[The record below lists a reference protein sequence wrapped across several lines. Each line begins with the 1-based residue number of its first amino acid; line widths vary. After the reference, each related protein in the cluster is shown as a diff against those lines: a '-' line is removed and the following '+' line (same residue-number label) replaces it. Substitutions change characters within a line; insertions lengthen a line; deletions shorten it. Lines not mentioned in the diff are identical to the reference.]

1 MLKMIVAKPEIAT
14 AKTTNNV
21 VHVDF
26 ASRSRAQLVDA
37 KPALADEVNSGLTL
51 HSNYHG
57 TGHSVNTLKVT
68 ASNAAEAI
76 SSAAQTITVTDP
88 PATTGD
94 KIALLC
100 QYMASMG

>member
-1 MLKMIVAKPEIAT
+1 
-14 AKTTNNV
+14 
-21 VHVDF
+21 
-26 ASRSRAQLVDA
+26 
-37 KPALADEVNSGLTL
+37 
-51 HSNYHG
+51 
-57 TGHSVNTLKVT
+57 LKVT

>member
-14 AKTTNNV
+14 GKTTNNV

-57 TGHSVNTLKVT
+57 TGHPVNTLKVT